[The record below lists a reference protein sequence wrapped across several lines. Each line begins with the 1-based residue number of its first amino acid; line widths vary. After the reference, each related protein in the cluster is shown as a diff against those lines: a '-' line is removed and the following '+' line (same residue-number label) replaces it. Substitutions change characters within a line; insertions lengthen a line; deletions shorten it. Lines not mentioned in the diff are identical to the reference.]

1 MIASNQ
7 HPWLRTFRAFLL
19 LALPGGVFLPGLP
32 AQEGSAWLLKTNTV
46 VTSAGVHLADVVV
59 QPANVALPHVR
70 IADAPAFGA
79 SLALT
84 AAQLNPGIF
93 QATTVDPG
101 TNWTGAAQVLISR
114 RARTLTGPD
123 VEQLLTD
130 KLTAEFLSQ
139 GGELELRL
147 KRPWTDVP
155 IPDEPFEVKV
165 MQLPA
170 QGISQVFSLRFEL
183 VGATETFGSWQVPVG
198 ASLWKDVWV
207 VSRAMKR
214 GELLQPAELGRER
227 RDLLTSRNHLAVDA
241 LEPAPNEWELAE
253 TLASGAPLNRWS
265 LRRKPVVYRGQLA
278 DALVHNG
285 PLTISLK
292 VQVLED
298 AIPGQSVRIRNP
310 NTKRELPGKVNHDQ
324 TISIQL

>member
-1 MIASNQ
+1 MACHHASWRR
-7 HPWLRTFRAFLL
+7 HFRAFLL
-19 LALPGGVFLPGLP
+19 LALPGGVLGPGLP
-32 AQEGSAWLLKTNTV
+32 VDASSAWLLKTNATV
-46 VTSAGVHLADVVV
+46 TAAGVYLTDVVV
-59 QPANVALPHVR
+59 PPANVALPHVR
-70 IADAPAFGA
+70 IAEAPAFGA
-79 SLALT
+79 SLVLT
-84 AAQLNPGIF
+84 ADQLSAGI
-93 QATTVDPG
+93 QNATQLDPG

-114 RARTLTGPD
+114 RARMLTEQD
-123 VEQLLTD
+123 VQQLLTE
-130 KLTAEFLSQ
+130 KLSAEFLSQ

-155 IPDEPFEVKV
+155 IPDEPFEAKIVQ
-165 MQLPA
+165 MPA
-170 QGISQVFSLRFEL
+170 QGISQVFSVRFEL
-183 VGATETFGSWQVPVG
+183 VGAGETFGSWQVPVG
-198 ASLWKDVWV
+198 ASLWKEVWV
-207 VSRAMKR
+207 VARAMKR
-214 GELLQPAELGRER
+214 GEVLQPAELGRER

-241 LEPAPNEWELAE
+241 LELAPNEWELAE
-253 TLASGAPLNRWS
+253 NLASGAPLNRWS

-310 NTKRELPGKVNHDQ
+310 NTKRELQGKVNHDQ